1 MDRSRVLIS
10 QKVVMPSSFF
20 LPRMAENIKRNY
32 LVLPYPTYPLVDSH
46 PYFPVLL

>member
-1 MDRSRVLIS
+1 MDRSRALIS
-10 QKVVMPSSFF
+10 QKLVMPSSVF
-20 LPRMAENIKRNY
+20 LPPMAGKIKRNY

>member
-1 MDRSRVLIS
+1 MDRARALIS
-10 QKVVMPSSFF
+10 LYSMP
-20 LPRMAENIKRNY
+20 LITVPAVPAEYIKCIY